1 MYQRRRQAASL
12 VSPLVVTVL
21 FVWACSSGDH
31 EEASIT
37 TGGGAGSESPSGGAS
52 PFAAGGGSDLGFGGD
67 IDSPSTMNEGGA
79 PDPSQPSDL
88 ASSAGGE
95 PAVSSGGSASAVSPP
110 PAIGSGMVSAAG
122 TGAAGAGAAGAG
134 AAGAGAAGAGAAGAG
149 AAGAGAAGAGTPA
162 VFEPICDPADDHS
175 TLDMFLPC
183 DVSTALYACRN
194 CHANPPVKGVFSSYV
209 TFADIKPNAAQIY
222 GVIKSG
228 TMPRP
233 PYTLSAWQKATA
245 LKWLGMNGSC
255 AIGTAKSCQ

>member
-134 AAGAGAAGAGAAGAG
+134 
-149 AAGAGAAGAGTPA
+149 TPA

-255 AIGTAKSCQ
+255 AIATAKSCQ